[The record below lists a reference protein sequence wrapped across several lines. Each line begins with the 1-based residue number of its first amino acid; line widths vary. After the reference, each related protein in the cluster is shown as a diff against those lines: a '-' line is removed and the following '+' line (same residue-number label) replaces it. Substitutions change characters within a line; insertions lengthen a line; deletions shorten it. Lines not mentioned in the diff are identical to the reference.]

1 MVINFENIPI
11 YSICFLLSLVTTCIF
26 TGWFG
31 RIQKLDKNIIVCFLT
46 YELIGILLGAKILNM
61 IQNNNYSSIYY
72 AGFSS
77 YGGVIGGIIF
87 ILLFSKLYKCSLK
100 KLFLIFIPILPLMY
114 AVSKLG
120 CFFNG
125 CCYGVEYN
133 GFMNVSYDYAVGA
146 PIHTNLFPVQ
156 LFESLVNFVIFLYII
171 FVYKRNKENISII
184 GKVFVLCGFSKL
196 VLENYRASWD
206 GTFSSSQIISLL
218 FIIIGF
224 IIIITR
230 RKDEKK

>member
-1 MVINFENIPI
+1 MVINFEDIPI

-31 RIQKLDKNIIVCFLT
+31 KIQKLDKNTILCFLT

-87 ILLFSKLYKCSLK
+87 ILFFSKLYKCSLK

-133 GFMNVSYDYAVGA
+133 GFMCVSYAYAVGA
-146 PIHTNLFPVQ
+146 PINTNLFPVQ
-156 LFESLVNFVIFLYII
+156 LLESLVNFAIFLYILCI
-171 FVYKRNKENISII
+171 YKRNKENISLL
-184 GKVFVLCGFSKL
+184 GKVFILCGFCKL
-196 VLENYRASWD
+196 VLENYRASWN
-206 GTFSSSQIISLL
+206 GTFSSTQIISLL

-224 IIIITR
+224 SIILIR
-230 RKDEKK
+230 RKDEE